1 MISNAVANSL
11 RPTLRRQAQAVAA
24 KAAPQAATQAAKEV
38 AAHAVVADSTWY
50 TLKKKFIGLI
60 SNFNYNKAEVHA
72 VTAEMA
78 DRVQPRLKAGDIL
91 LRRTEGTSGNWFIP
105 SWWKHAGVYVGD
117 GQVVDA
123 TFHGIGKRSFKS
135 FMTEGDHVMIVRAK
149 NLTAD
154 QRKSIANYAEHQVGK
169 PYDFDFDFVDE
180 ARQSCTELANH
191 AVRTGAGKELVQKN
205 WIGSVT
211 GDAFK
216 NENFKL
222 IWSSDPAQ
230 SKWLHN
236 R

>member
-1 MISNAVANSL
+1 MIQRTVASTL
-11 RPTLRRQAQAVAA
+11 RPALQQRTRSVAAQAVPKALKQVA
-24 KAAPQAATQAAKEV
+24 KQAAPTESLWYRIKKEV
-38 AAHAVVADSTWY
+38 INFV
-50 TLKKKFIGLI
+50 
-60 SNFNYNKAEVHA
+60 SNFNYNKASVHA
-72 VTAEMA
+72 VTEDMA
-78 DRVQPRLKAGDIL
+78 DKVLPRLKPGDIL
-91 LRRTEGTSGNWFIP
+91 LRRTEGTSGNFFIP

-149 NLTAD
+149 NLDAT
-154 QRKSIANYAEHQVGK
+154 QRKSIANYAQHQVGK

-191 AVRTGAGKELVQKN
+191 AVKAGAGKELAAKN
-205 WIGSVT
+205 WVGSVT

-216 NENFKL
+216 NENFGL
-222 IWSSDPAQ
+222 VWSSTPSQALW
-230 SKWLHN
+230 K

>member
-1 MISNAVANSL
+1 MISRNVVNAL
-11 RPTLRRQAQAVAA
+11 RPTVRQQVR
-24 KAAPQAATQAAKEV
+24 TV
-38 AAHAVVADSTWY
+38 AAHAAPETAARVSKQVVQHVLPPESTWY
-50 TLKKKFIGLI
+50 RLKRGFIDLV
-60 SNFNYNKAEVHA
+60 SNLNYNKAEVHA
-72 VTAEMA
+72 VTEEMA
-78 DRVQPRLKAGDIL
+78 VKVQPRLKAGDIL

-123 TFHGIGKRSFKS
+123 TFHGIHKRSFKS

-149 NLTAD
+149 NLSTE
-154 QRKSIANYAEHQVGK
+154 QRQSIANYAEHQIGK

-191 AVRTGAGKELVQKN
+191 AVKAGAGKELVGKN

-216 NENFKL
+216 NENFQL
-222 IWSSDPAQ
+222 IWSSNPA
-230 SKWLHN
+230 KATW
-236 R
+236 RR